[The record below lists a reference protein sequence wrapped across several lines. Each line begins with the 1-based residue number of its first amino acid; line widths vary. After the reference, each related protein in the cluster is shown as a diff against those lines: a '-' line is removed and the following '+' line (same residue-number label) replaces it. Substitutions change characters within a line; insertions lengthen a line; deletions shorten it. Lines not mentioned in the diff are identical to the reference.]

1 MIILKRSSK
10 LEPIGAAKLTH
21 SNSVGFCIIANYLY
35 NYMFNF
41 DYSYLSLPKKFYS
54 LTKPR
59 LNSCPKVF
67 LLNDQICDKFKL
79 NFNNKDELINL
90 LFANKNYR
98 KSYAQAYAGH
108 QFGHFTKLGDGRAI
122 IIGEHVNKDNERFDI
137 QLKGSGKT
145 KYSRNGDGKATLG
158 SMLREYL
165 ISEAIHYLN
174 IPSSRSLAVIK
185 TGETTFRRSKEE
197 GSILVR
203 VMKSHIRIGTF
214 EYASYFGSSEDL
226 KKITSYSINRLYPE
240 ISKYDNPPLAFL
252 NLVMQK
258 QIDLVIDWMRVG
270 FIHGV
275 MNTDNTSV
283 SGESF
288 DYGPCAFINTYDPD
302 KVYSSIDYNGRYAF
316 GNQPKIIKWNILRF
330 AEALLPIIHHN
341 NDKSIQLAQS
351 VVKKFDK
358 IWEKKYYS
366 MMLKKIGFHSH
377 DIGLY
382 PLVDELLLLMKK
394 LKMDY
399 TNTFYFLSQNNF
411 NENQI
416 SINTDFIKWK
426 KKWNK
431 SIKKNNTL
439 KEAKH
444 LMRKYNPAFI
454 ARNHLVDE
462 AIKKAVN
469 GDMKSINK
477 LLKILSTP
485 YQYQDGLEEFMKPP
499 APNFEE
505 CFQTY
510 CGT

>member
-122 IIGEHVNKDNERFDI
+122 IIGEHVTNHNKRFDI
-137 QLKGSGKT
+137 QLKGGGIT
-145 KYSRNGDGKATLG
+145 QYSRNGDGKATLG